1 MVERKYSIQISNILK
16 KSKFVN
22 ILSGT
27 GTWDQILED
36 PECPAEEPEMYL
48 RVNREPQSFKGLRL
62 LVSCQNG

>member
-1 MVERKYSIQISNILK
+1 MVERKYSIHISNIIK
-16 KSKFVN
+16 KIKFVS

-36 PECPAEEPEMYL
+36 PECPAEKPEIYL
-48 RVNREPQSFKGLRL
+48 RVNGGLQRFKGLHF